1 MKKLAMTTLIVLIA
15 CTSCKTFYPV
25 SDRDSLDDSLLM
37 NIDCRNDTALRQTI
51 VFLLRT
57 HKARDLKYT
66 VTDPELNIQATFLK
80 RELPLGKLNE
90 LTRDI
95 ENLGGGIEIRV
106 ENNPGTILQTINTGP
121 TRTL

>member
-1 MKKLAMTTLIVLIA
+1 MKKLAITTLIVLFA

-25 SDRDSLDDSLLM
+25 SDRNSLDDSLLM

-51 VFLLRT
+51 AFLLRAN
-57 HKARDLKYT
+57 KARDLKYT

-80 RELPLGKLNE
+80 RELPLNKLNE

-106 ENNPGTILQTINTGP
+106 ENNPGTILQTIDRGP
-121 TRTL
+121 VR

>member
-25 SDRDSLDDSLLM
+25 GDHDSLDDSLLM

-51 VFLLRT
+51 IFLLRT

-66 VTDPELNIQATFLK
+66 ATDPELNIQATFLK

>member
-1 MKKLAMTTLIVLIA
+1 MKKLAMTALIVLFA

-25 SDRDSLDDSLLM
+25 SDRNSLDDSLLM

-57 HKARDLKYT
+57 RKARDLKYS
-66 VTDPELNIQATFLK
+66 VNDPVINIQATFLK
-80 RELPLGKLNE
+80 RELPLNKLNE

-95 ENLGGGIEIRV
+95 ENLGGVIEIRV
-106 ENNPGTILQTINTGP
+106 ENNPGTILQTINSGP
-121 TRTL
+121 VL

>member
-1 MKKLAMTTLIVLIA
+1 MKKLSITTLIVLFA

-25 SDRDSLDDSLLM
+25 SDRNSLDDSLLM

-57 HKARDLKYT
+57 RKARDLKYT
-66 VTDPELNIQATFLK
+66 VTDPAVNIQATFLK
-80 RELPLGKLNE
+80 RELPLNKLNE

-95 ENLGGGIEIRV
+95 ENLGGVIEIRV
-106 ENNPGTILQTINTGP
+106 ENNPGTILQTINSGP
-121 TRTL
+121 VL

>member
-1 MKKLAMTTLIVLIA
+1 MKKLAITTLIVLFA

-25 SDRDSLDDSLLM
+25 SDSNSLDDSLLM

-57 HKARDLKYT
+57 NKARDIKYT
-66 VTDPELNIQATFLK
+66 VTEPALNIKATFLK
-80 RELPLGKLNE
+80 RELPLNKLNE

-95 ENLGGGIEIRV
+95 ENLGGGIEIDV
-106 ENNPGTILQTINTGP
+106 VSNPGTIINEIERGP
-121 TRTL
+121 IR

>member
-1 MKKLAMTTLIVLIA
+1 MKKLAMTAMIVLIT
-15 CTSCKTFYPV
+15 CTSCKTYYPV
-25 SDRDSLDDSLLM
+25 KDSLDDALLM

-57 HKARDLKYT
+57 SKARDIKYT
-66 VTDPELNIQATFLK
+66 TNDPVMNIKAVFLK

-95 ENLGGGIEIRV
+95 ENLGGGIEITM
-106 ENNPGTILQTINTGP
+106 EQNPGTIVNTVDWRP
-121 TRTL
+121 HPY